1 MMYLRSYLP
10 SASLSDSLNPNRKTA
25 AAIVAALTLTL
36 AAFSTHAPAQDS
48 PQDQPQSQAKVSMV
62 TLPAGTQLAL
72 VLTHPVQSRYVHR
85 GDDIYAQI
93 TSPVDSE
100 NEVLMPPGT
109 FVQGRVDKLEMRGG
123 RAELRLQSMSI
134 TFPDGYVAQVA
145 GPAILESNEGYALKD
160 PGQGKAIG
168 AVMMP
173 VAGAGIGALIGHSV
187 ASSQGTTITSSIPPG
202 CSGPPPGCLSSSVTG
217 PPEKGKATM
226 IGTAVGSGIG
236 FAAMLV
242 MMSRSHNF
250 YLDAG
255 TPVDMT
261 LQQPLQLEQARVDD
275 AVQQY
280 AEHPTPPP
288 PVAPRP
294 VPPPLDT
301 STNTDH
307 GTCYTPDTPG
317 TPPQV
322 IPGAPG
328 PDGIPGPPT
337 VIPGTPPTPGTPYP
351 CP

>member
-1 MMYLRSYLP
+1 
-10 SASLSDSLNPNRKTA
+10 
-25 AAIVAALTLTL
+25 
-36 AAFSTHAPAQDS
+36 
-48 PQDQPQSQAKVSMV
+48 
-62 TLPAGTQLAL
+62 
-72 VLTHPVQSRYVHR
+72 
-85 GDDIYAQI
+85 
-93 TSPVDSE
+93 
-100 NEVLMPPGT
+100 
-109 FVQGRVDKLEMRGG
+109 
-123 RAELRLQSMSI
+123 
-134 TFPDGYVAQVA
+134 
-145 GPAILESNEGYALKD
+145 
-160 PGQGKAIG
+160 
-168 AVMMP
+168 
-173 VAGAGIGALIGHSV
+173 
-187 ASSQGTTITSSIPPG
+187 
-202 CSGPPPGCLSSSVTG
+202 
-217 PPEKGKATM
+217 M

-280 AEHPTPPP
+280 AEHPIPPP
-288 PVAPRP
+288 PVAPRLL
-294 VPPPLDT
+294 PPPPPDT
-301 STNTDH
+301 PIDH
-307 GTCYTPDTPG
+307 GTCYTPGTPG